1 MDGPKFDPNGPVDC
15 RFILY
20 AVRNDAANSR
30 SGAPALERDAPE
42 APASLCV
49 SGRQEPPR
57 QCVPRLEPR
66 NKSILKPATILK
78 SMDRSTVTTR
88 LVPMSVL
95 AVALLLTCQTL
106 AQENTGGGS
115 ETATPAAA
123 SPVAQKS
130 DVALPAPAGIP
141 TDVLGIA
148 DAMGRPFT
156 IAFIVASVIGVWSVI
171 ERLVILRRR
180 RVIPKAFVERFL
192 MHLRAG
198 RMDKN
203 EAIAICHQNQSP
215 MAEIFMHGVRKWG
228 RPSVEV
234 EQAVLDGGERQ
245 VTQLKKGLRVLN
257 GVSTLSPLI
266 GLLGTVVGMIRS
278 FNDIATAGAMGQT
291 QTLANGIALAL
302 LTTAVGLLIAIPA
315 MAAYLYLA
323 GRIDSIVMEMDRLGQ
338 ELVHLISAEALR
350 ERAVA
355 VSPQTE
361 SQQAASLASPRARK
375 PVTEK

>member
-1 MDGPKFDPNGPVDC
+1 MTIRIIVMA
-15 RFILY
+15 FIAFVLLMTCHSF
-20 AVRNDAANSR
+20 AQDKSTNLPAAN
-30 SGAPALERDAPE
+30 A
-42 APASLCV
+42 
-49 SGRQEPPR
+49 EP
-57 QCVPRLEPR
+57 
-66 NKSILKPATILK
+66 
-78 SMDRSTVTTR
+78 
-88 LVPMSVL
+88 
-95 AVALLLTCQTL
+95 
-106 AQENTGGGS
+106 
-115 ETATPAAA
+115 TPAAPSA
-123 SPVAQKS
+123 EGSGVATPTTPS
-130 DVALPAPAGIP
+130 GIP

-156 IAFIVASVIGVWSVI
+156 VAFIMASVIGVWSVV

-198 RMDKN
+198 RMDKS
-203 EAIAICHQNQSP
+203 EAIAVCHQNQSP
-215 MAEIFMHGVRKWG
+215 MADVFMHGVRKWG

-338 ELVHLISAEALR
+338 ELVHLVSAEALR
-350 ERAVA
+350 ERAVVA
-355 VSPQTE
+355 TPRDDAAQTGTTP
-361 SQQAASLASPRARK
+361 APPRARK
-375 PVTEK
+375 PVAEK

>member
-1 MDGPKFDPNGPVDC
+1 MKT
-15 RFILY
+15 RE
-20 AVRNDAANSR
+20 RNS
-30 SGAPALERDAPE
+30 
-42 APASLCV
+42 V
-49 SGRQEPPR
+49 
-57 QCVPRLEPR
+57 
-66 NKSILKPATILK
+66 TI
-78 SMDRSTVTTR
+78 RI
-88 LVPMSVL
+88 SVM
-95 AVALLLTCQTL
+95 AIVAFALLLTCRSMAQDNASNALPFAAESTSAQT
-106 AQENTGGGS
+106 ASS
-115 ETATPAAA
+115 EATLGEAANSKPAAP
-123 SPVAQKS
+123 S
-130 DVALPAPAGIP
+130 GIP

-156 IAFIVASVIGVWSVI
+156 VAFVIASIIGVWSVV

-198 RMDKN
+198 RMDKS
-203 EAIAICHQNQSP
+203 EAVAICHQNQSP
-215 MAEIFMHGVRKWG
+215 MADIFMHGVRKWG

-302 LTTAVGLLIAIPA
+302 LTTAVGLIIAIPA

-350 ERAVA
+350 ERAMA
-355 VSPQTE
+355 VPERPDSTQTTNA
-361 SQQAASLASPRARK
+361 SAASAQPAPRPRK
-375 PVTEK
+375 PVAEK

>member
-1 MDGPKFDPNGPVDC
+1 M
-15 RFILY
+15 
-20 AVRNDAANSR
+20 
-30 SGAPALERDAPE
+30 
-42 APASLCV
+42 
-49 SGRQEPPR
+49 
-57 QCVPRLEPR
+57 
-66 NKSILKPATILK
+66 
-78 SMDRSTVTTR
+78 TTR
-88 LVPMSVL
+88 ILVMAIV
-95 AVALLLTCQTL
+95 AVALLITCQSM
-106 AQENTGGGS
+106 AQDNAGSSPTGS
-115 ETATPAAA
+115 AA
-123 SPVAQKS
+123 PVDSAGN
-130 DVALPAPAGIP
+130 AAPATRSGIP
-141 TDVLGIA
+141 MDPLGIA

-156 IAFIVASVIGVWSVI
+156 VAFILASVIGLWSVV

-180 RVIPKAFVERFL
+180 RVIPRAFVERFL

-215 MAEIFMHGVRKWG
+215 MADVFMHGVRKWG

-245 VTQLKKGLRVLN
+245 VSQLKKGLRVLN

-266 GLLGTVVGMIRS
+266 GLLGTVVGMIQS

-338 ELVHLISAEALR
+338 ELVHLVSAEALR
-350 ERAVA
+350 ERAVVTVPRSDA
-355 VSPQTE
+355 A
-361 SQQAASLASPRARK
+361 QAATSPATAPAPRPRK
-375 PVTEK
+375 PVVEK

>member
-1 MDGPKFDPNGPVDC
+1 MTI
-15 RFILY
+15 RILVM
-20 AVRNDAANSR
+20 AIV
-30 SGAPALERDAPE
+30 
-42 APASLCV
+42 
-49 SGRQEPPR
+49 
-57 QCVPRLEPR
+57 
-66 NKSILKPATILK
+66 
-78 SMDRSTVTTR
+78 
-88 LVPMSVL
+88 
-95 AVALLLTCQTL
+95 AVALLITCQSM
-106 AQENTGGGS
+106 AQEDPGS
-115 ETATPAAA
+115 TQKGSAATPAAA
-123 SPVAQKS
+123 LVDSTKTA
-130 DVALPAPAGIP
+130 APTAPSGIP
-141 TDVLGIA
+141 TDPLGIA
-148 DAMGRPFT
+148 DAMGRSFT
-156 IAFIVASVIGVWSVI
+156 VAFILASVIGVWSVV

-215 MAEIFMHGVRKWG
+215 MADVFMHGVRKWG

-278 FNDIATAGAMGQT
+278 FNDIAIAGAMGQT

-338 ELVHLISAEALR
+338 ELVHLVSAEALR
-350 ERAVA
+350 ERAVVA
-355 VSPQTE
+355 PRSEAALAATSP
-361 SQQAASLASPRARK
+361 AMAPAPRPRK
-375 PVTEK
+375 PVAEK

>member
-1 MDGPKFDPNGPVDC
+1 VKTQ
-15 RFILY
+15 ILVM
-20 AVRNDAANSR
+20 AIV
-30 SGAPALERDAPE
+30 
-42 APASLCV
+42 
-49 SGRQEPPR
+49 
-57 QCVPRLEPR
+57 
-66 NKSILKPATILK
+66 
-78 SMDRSTVTTR
+78 
-88 LVPMSVL
+88 
-95 AVALLLTCQTL
+95 AVALLITCQSM
-106 AQENTGGGS
+106 AQDNSGSSATGATAPIAAAPVDGS
-115 ETATPAAA
+115 KTAAPAAP
-123 SPVAQKS
+123 S
-130 DVALPAPAGIP
+130 GIP
-141 TDVLGIA
+141 TDPLGIA

-156 IAFIVASVIGVWSVI
+156 VAFILASVIGVWSVV

-203 EAIAICHQNQSP
+203 EGIAICHQNQSP
-215 MAEIFMHGVRKWG
+215 MADVFMHGVRKWG

-278 FNDIATAGAMGQT
+278 FNDIAIAGAMGQT

-355 VSPQTE
+355 VPPRPDATATATN
-361 SQQAASLASPRARK
+361 AATPDPSAARPRK
-375 PVTEK
+375 PVAER

>member
-1 MDGPKFDPNGPVDC
+1 M
-15 RFILY
+15 
-20 AVRNDAANSR
+20 
-30 SGAPALERDAPE
+30 
-42 APASLCV
+42 
-49 SGRQEPPR
+49 
-57 QCVPRLEPR
+57 
-66 NKSILKPATILK
+66 
-78 SMDRSTVTTR
+78 TTR
-88 LVPMSVL
+88 ILVMAIV
-95 AVALLLTCQTL
+95 AVALLITCQSM
-106 AQENTGGGS
+106 AQDNAGSSPTGS
-115 ETATPAAA
+115 AAA
-123 SPVAQKS
+123 VDSAGN
-130 DVALPAPAGIP
+130 AAPATRAGIP
-141 TDVLGIA
+141 MDPLGIA

-156 IAFIVASVIGVWSVI
+156 VAFILASVIGVWSVV

-180 RVIPKAFVERFL
+180 RVIPRAFVERFL

-215 MAEIFMHGVRKWG
+215 MADVFMHGVRKWG

-245 VTQLKKGLRVLN
+245 VSQLKKGLRVLN

-266 GLLGTVVGMIRS
+266 GLLGTVVGMIQS

-338 ELVHLISAEALR
+338 ELVHLVSAEALR
-350 ERAVA
+350 ERAVVMA
-355 VSPQTE
+355 PRSE
-361 SQQAASLASPRARK
+361 AAQAAASPTATLAPRPRK
-375 PVTEK
+375 PVAEK

>member
-1 MDGPKFDPNGPVDC
+1 M
-15 RFILY
+15 
-20 AVRNDAANSR
+20 
-30 SGAPALERDAPE
+30 
-42 APASLCV
+42 
-49 SGRQEPPR
+49 
-57 QCVPRLEPR
+57 
-66 NKSILKPATILK
+66 
-78 SMDRSTVTTR
+78 TTR
-88 LVPMSVL
+88 IFVMAIV
-95 AVALLLTCQTL
+95 AVALLITCQSM
-106 AQENTGGGS
+106 AQENSGMAQKGS
-115 ETATPAAA
+115 EVSPAAA
-123 SPVAQKS
+123 PVDGAKT
-130 DVALPAPAGIP
+130 AAPTAPSGIP
-141 TDVLGIA
+141 TDPLGIA
-148 DAMGRPFT
+148 DAMGRSFT
-156 IAFIVASVIGVWSVI
+156 VAFILASVIGVWSVV

-215 MAEIFMHGVRKWG
+215 MADVFMHGVRKWG

-278 FNDIATAGAMGQT
+278 FNDIAIAGAMGQT

-338 ELVHLISAEALR
+338 ELVHLVSAEALR
-350 ERAVA
+350 ERAIVTVPRSEA
-355 VSPQTE
+355 A
-361 SQQAASLASPRARK
+361 QAATSPATAPAPRPRK
-375 PVTEK
+375 PVAEK

>member
-1 MDGPKFDPNGPVDC
+1 MVNHHSV
-15 RFILY
+15 
-20 AVRNDAANSR
+20 N
-30 SGAPALERDAPE
+30 
-42 APASLCV
+42 
-49 SGRQEPPR
+49 
-57 QCVPRLEPR
+57 
-66 NKSILKPATILK
+66 TLK
-78 SMDRSTVTTR
+78 SRERTSVTTR
-88 LVPMSVL
+88 IFVMVIV
-95 AVALLLTCQTL
+95 AVALLITCQL
-106 AQENTGGGS
+106 MAQENPS
-115 ETATPAAA
+115 S
-123 SPVAQKS
+123 SP
-130 DVALPAPAGIP
+130 
-141 TDVLGIA
+141 
-148 DAMGRPFT
+148 PFT
-156 IAFIVASVIGVWSVI
+156 VAFILASVIGVWSVV

-215 MAEIFMHGVRKWG
+215 MADVFMHGIRKWG

-278 FNDIATAGAMGQT
+278 FNDIAIAGAMGQT

-338 ELVHLISAEALR
+338 ELVNLISAEALR
-350 ERAVA
+350 ERAVVVA
-355 VSPQTE
+355 PKSELT
-361 SQQAASLASPRARK
+361 QAATAQAARPRN
-375 PVTEK
+375 PGPEK

>member
-1 MDGPKFDPNGPVDC
+1 
-15 RFILY
+15 
-20 AVRNDAANSR
+20 
-30 SGAPALERDAPE
+30 
-42 APASLCV
+42 
-49 SGRQEPPR
+49 
-57 QCVPRLEPR
+57 
-66 NKSILKPATILK
+66 
-78 SMDRSTVTTR
+78 
-88 LVPMSVL
+88 
-95 AVALLLTCQTL
+95 
-106 AQENTGGGS
+106 
-115 ETATPAAA
+115 
-123 SPVAQKS
+123 
-130 DVALPAPAGIP
+130 
-141 TDVLGIA
+141 
-148 DAMGRPFT
+148 MGRPFT
-156 IAFIVASVIGVWSVI
+156 IAFIIASVIGVWSVI

-203 EAIAICHQNQSP
+203 EAIAVCHQNQSP
-215 MAEIFMHGVRKWG
+215 MADIFMHGVRKWG

-355 VSPQTE
+355 V
-361 SQQAASLASPRARK
+361 LPRPDAPPTATITAGAVQPVARPRK
-375 PVTEK
+375 PVAEK

>member
-1 MDGPKFDPNGPVDC
+1 MK
-15 RFILY
+15 
-20 AVRNDAANSR
+20 
-30 SGAPALERDAPE
+30 PE
-42 APASLCV
+42 APS
-49 SGRQEPPR
+49 
-57 QCVPRLEPR
+57 
-66 NKSILKPATILK
+66 
-78 SMDRSTVTTR
+78 
-88 LVPMSVL
+88 
-95 AVALLLTCQTL
+95 
-106 AQENTGGGS
+106 
-115 ETATPAAA
+115 
-123 SPVAQKS
+123 
-130 DVALPAPAGIP
+130 GIP

-148 DAMGRPFT
+148 DAIGRRPFT
-156 IAFIVASVIGVWSVI
+156 VAFVIASVIGVWSVV

-198 RMDKN
+198 RMDKS
-203 EAIAICHQNQSP
+203 EAVAICHQNQSP
-215 MAEIFMHGVRKWG
+215 MADIFMHGVRKWG

-278 FNDIATAGAMGQT
+278 FNDIATAGAMGP

-355 VSPQTE
+355 VPSKPESGLSATTPDNPQP
-361 SQQAASLASPRARK
+361 APRARK
-375 PVTEK
+375 PVAEK

>member
-1 MDGPKFDPNGPVDC
+1 M
-15 RFILY
+15 
-20 AVRNDAANSR
+20 
-30 SGAPALERDAPE
+30 
-42 APASLCV
+42 
-49 SGRQEPPR
+49 
-57 QCVPRLEPR
+57 
-66 NKSILKPATILK
+66 
-78 SMDRSTVTTR
+78 TTR
-88 LVPMSVL
+88 ILVMAIV
-95 AVALLLTCQTL
+95 AVALLITCQSM
-106 AQENTGGGS
+106 AQEDSGKAQKGS
-115 ETATPAAA
+115 SASPAAVPDDNA
-123 SPVAQKS
+123 GTV
-130 DVALPAPAGIP
+130 APAAPSGIP
-141 TDVLGIA
+141 TDLLGIA

-156 IAFIVASVIGVWSVI
+156 IAFILASVIGVWSVV

-180 RVIPKAFVERFL
+180 RVIPRAFVERFL

-355 VSPQTE
+355 VPLRPEASSPAP
-361 SQQAASLASPRARK
+361 SQENAPQVTPRQRK
-375 PVTEK
+375 PVAEK

>member
-1 MDGPKFDPNGPVDC
+1 MTIRIFV
-15 RFILY
+15 
-20 AVRNDAANSR
+20 
-30 SGAPALERDAPE
+30 
-42 APASLCV
+42 V
-49 SGRQEPPR
+49 S
-57 QCVPRLEPR
+57 
-66 NKSILKPATILK
+66 I
-78 SMDRSTVTTR
+78 
-88 LVPMSVL
+88 
-95 AVALLLTCQTL
+95 VAFGLLLTCRSI
-106 AQENTGGGS
+106 AQENPGS
-115 ETATPAAA
+115 MPISDRAPIADAAANVATPSVGSGDAKPETP
-123 SPVAQKS
+123 S
-130 DVALPAPAGIP
+130 GIP

-156 IAFIVASVIGVWSVI
+156 VAFVIASIIGVWSVV

-203 EAIAICHQNQSP
+203 EAVAVCHQNQSP
-215 MAEIFMHGVRKWG
+215 MADIFMHGVRKWG

-350 ERAVA
+350 ERAV
-355 VSPQTE
+355 VVPSKPE
-361 SQQAASLASPRARK
+361 SGMATTPDSLQPGPRVRK
-375 PVTEK
+375 PVAEK

>member
-1 MDGPKFDPNGPVDC
+1 MAI
-15 RFILY
+15 RI
-20 AVRNDAANSR
+20 
-30 SGAPALERDAPE
+30 
-42 APASLCV
+42 
-49 SGRQEPPR
+49 
-57 QCVPRLEPR
+57 
-66 NKSILKPATILK
+66 
-78 SMDRSTVTTR
+78 
-88 LVPMSVL
+88 SVM
-95 AVALLLTCQTL
+95 AIFAFALLLTCRSM
-106 AQENTGGGS
+106 AQENSGNVSIADG
-115 ETATPAAA
+115 ATNAAA
-123 SPVAQKS
+123 SAVGAADAKPETKS
-130 DVALPAPAGIP
+130 GIP
-141 TDVLGIA
+141 TDVIGIA

-156 IAFIVASVIGVWSVI
+156 VAFVIASVIGVWAVV

-198 RMDKN
+198 RMDKS
-203 EAIAICHQNQSP
+203 EAVAICHQNQSP
-215 MAEIFMHGVRKWG
+215 MADIFMLGVRKWG

-350 ERAVA
+350 ERAMA
-355 VSPQTE
+355 VT
-361 SQQAASLASPRARK
+361 PRAEATPADSTATMAQLAPRPRK
-375 PVTEK
+375 PVAEK